1 MHGTP
6 AGSSAKAENP
16 AGKRRGGV
24 FPRLRRTRY
33 SVAALNNVNF
43 FYSFHRIHLVRTV
56 GKINVY
62 RPVFAKRLAFVAE
75 AENHAARFFNWNG
88 NVFTFRFEE
97 AFDGGA

>member
-1 MHGTP
+1 MARRPGRLQKPKTRP
-6 AGSSAKAENP
+6 GKEEAEF
-16 AGKRRGGV
+16 